1 MFTSR
6 STNTIP
12 APITTATLL
21 LLCTNVNTITTT
33 ATAVAGTVSWQITQ
47 LLRTDATSVA
57 TTTLALLDSNPS
69 YQHRRWHQ
77 CTVILNYIINI
88 TFSSIFNQLPLFF
101 YWQVTYHW
109 SI

>member
-69 YQHRRWHQ
+69 YQHR
-77 CTVILNYIINI
+77 
-88 TFSSIFNQLPLFF
+88 PLAPMHSHLELHNEHHFLLHF
-101 YWQVTYHW
+101 
-109 SI
+109 